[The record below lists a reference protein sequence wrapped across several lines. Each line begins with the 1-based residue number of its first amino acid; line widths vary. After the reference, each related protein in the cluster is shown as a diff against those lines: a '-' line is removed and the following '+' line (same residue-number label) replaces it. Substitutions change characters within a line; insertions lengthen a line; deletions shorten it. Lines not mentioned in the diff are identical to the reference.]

1 MISSVNNANKV
12 RVILERCEME
22 LINRTKQI
30 TQKNK
35 PCSENKETILN
46 A

>member
-22 LINRTKQI
+22 LINRSHKKINPVQKTK
-30 TQKNK
+30 K
-35 PCSENKETILN
+35 PS
-46 A
+46 